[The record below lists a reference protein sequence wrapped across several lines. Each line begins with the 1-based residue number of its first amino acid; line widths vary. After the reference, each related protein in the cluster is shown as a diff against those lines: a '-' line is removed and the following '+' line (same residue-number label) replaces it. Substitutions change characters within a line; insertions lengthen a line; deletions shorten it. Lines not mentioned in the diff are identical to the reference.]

1 MEVRCPSCSAQHR
14 SEDYPGAFDI
24 LCGCGYLILNPELSS
39 DSQSYNQVNF
49 EGAPASAGDSKIL
62 IKVETSPTEEALPPM
77 PSPITE
83 ENVTFT
89 SDFLTPPEQ
98 LPGGMLYD
106 PTEIPATPAEETIP
120 EKPKAKS
127 EELVE
132 RIQSA
137 SMGQILGPD
146 YDLEFSELDQ
156 ESRLKARERIQKF
169 LQDHKWLLEIM
180 ERRSFITDAVFQNE
194 KIERIPEALAV
205 EIYIACLE
213 NGGKCKFQR
222 HSDVL
227 NRSL

>member
-49 EGAPASAGDSKIL
+49 EGAPASSGDSKIS
-62 IKVETSPTEEALPPM
+62 VQAEASPTEEALPT
-77 PSPITE
+77 ITPLSD
-83 ENVTFT
+83 ENETFT
-89 SDFLTPPEQ
+89 SDLLTPPEQ
-98 LPGGMLYD
+98 LPAGMLYD
-106 PTEIPATPAEETIP
+106 PTEIPATPTEEEAAEE
-120 EKPKAKS
+120 PKAKT

-146 YDLEFSELDQ
+146 YDLEFTELDQ

-180 ERRSFITDAVFQNE
+180 ERRSFITDDIFQSE

-222 HSDVL
+222 HSEIL
-227 NRSL
+227 NKSL